1 MAFNPG
7 ENIGPYRIIEQL
19 GQGGMATVYKAYH
32 ASLDRYVAI
41 KVLHP
46 AFHEDNTFEVRFQR
60 EARVVARLE
69 HPNIVPVYDYAEH
82 EHRPYLVMKFIE
94 GDTLKAYMSKGPLS
108 SDDIR
113 KIVDAVGSALA
124 YAHKQGILHRD
135 IKPSNV
141 LVATDGQMY
150 LADFGLARIAQAGE
164 STLSSDSIMGT
175 PQYISPE
182 QAMGKKD
189 LDAGTDIYS
198 FGVMLYE
205 MVVGQVPFSADTPFS
220 IIHDHIY
227 TPLPLPRTVNP
238 NVPEQVERVLLKA
251 LAKERAD
258 RYEDVE
264 TMVEAFKDAWE
275 QAGVPMQGTMVRLAL
290 KKEKTASGAKATQ
303 MAQPQPEPTRMAAKS
318 EPTQMTAKAEI
329 TISAPE
335 AGKKRSPWLWLSAGV
350 VLILCLAFGLYAR
363 NNRLFARWIN
373 ASTPPKPT
381 ATVIAAAS
389 TPKPPEPGLMPSFT
403 PPPPGEPD
411 LPPNVLDARKRANDN
426 PNDLDLQLDL
436 ALAYWNANR
445 PAQAYETLAKI
456 IQQAGPDNESFYV
469 KAGDKFSTQEQGW
482 LPAAAM
488 YFQAVKTYGLNGA
501 VPENLQN
508 AFHETYYKGA
518 DRPEA
523 PVILPFD
530 KVGQVDQP
538 IALIAQSRNA
548 FYGGKLDE
556 AQVLLNSVKRLKPNM
571 YEAFLLEAEYFAA
584 TGEGAK
590 ASLLTQSL
598 TSDLSVPQW
607 IRIYAEE
614 IRKRLP

>member
-1 MAFNPG
+1 
-7 ENIGPYRIIEQL
+7 
-19 GQGGMATVYKAYH
+19 MATVYKAYH

-46 AFHEDNTFEVRFQR
+46 AFNEDNTFEMRFQR

-82 EHRPYLVMKFIE
+82 EKRPYLVMKFIE

-150 LADFGLARIAQAGE
+150 LADFGLARIAQSGE
-164 STLSSDSIMGT
+164 STLSSDMIMGT

-227 TPLPLPRTVNP
+227 SPLPLPHTVNP
-238 NVPEQVERVLLKA
+238 TVPEPVERVLLKA
-251 LAKERAD
+251 LAKDRLD
-258 RYEDVE
+258 RYEDVME
-264 TMVEAFKDAWE
+264 MVEAFKDAWE
-275 QAGVPMQGTMVRLAL
+275 EAGVPMQGTMVRLR
-290 KKEKTASGAKATQ
+290 KEKTGSQSKATQ
-303 MAQPQPEPTRMAAKS
+303 AAPAQTVAAGPTKMLVSSEPTKMAAKTDIAV
-318 EPTQMTAKAEI
+318 P
-329 TISAPE
+329 APE
-335 AGKKRSPWLWLSAGV
+335 AKKKRSPLIWISAGLAV
-350 VLILCLAFGLYAR
+350 VLCLSFLVVAR
-363 NNRLFARWIN
+363 NNRLFARLIGAAN
-373 ASTPPKPT
+373 PPK
-381 ATVIAAAS
+381 ATSTVAVES
-389 TPKPPEPGLMPSFT
+389 SPTPKPPEPQQPLSQLTFT
-403 PPPPGEPD
+403 PTPGED
-411 LPPNVLDARKRANDN
+411 LPPTVLEARQKANDN
-426 PNDLDLQLDL
+426 PSDPNLQLDL
-436 ALAYWNANR
+436 AIAYMHANK
-445 PAQAYETLAKI
+445 PALAYETLAKT
-456 IQQAGPDNESFYV
+456 IQIAGPNNEAFYRS
-469 KAGDKFSTQEQGW
+469 AGDKLVSQEQAF

-488 YFQAVKTYGLNGA
+488 YFQAVKTYGLNGD
-501 VPENLQN
+501 VPEDLEN
-508 AFHETYYKGA
+508 AFHEAYYKAA
-518 DRPEA
+518 DRPET
-523 PVILPFD
+523 PNMLPFD

-548 FYGGKLDE
+548 FYSGHLDD
-556 AQVLLNSVKRLKPNM
+556 AHTFLNQVKSLKPNM
-571 YEAFLLEAEYFAA
+571 YEAFLLEAEFDAA
-584 TGEGAK
+584 EGQPAK
-590 ASLLTQSL
+590 AGLITRSL

-614 IRKRLP
+614 IQKKLPK

>member
-1 MAFNPG
+1 VEG
-7 ENIGPYRIIEQL
+7 K
-19 GQGGMATVYKAYH
+19 GQRDRVTVYRAYH
-32 ASLDRYVAI
+32 ASMDRYVAI

-46 AFHEDNTFEVRFQR
+46 AFNEDNTFEMRFQR

-69 HPNIVPVYDYAEH
+69 HANIVPVYDYAEH
-82 EHRPYLVMKFIE
+82 EKRPYLVMKFIE
-94 GDTLKAYMSKGPLS
+94 GDTLKAYMNKGPLS
-108 SDDIR
+108 SEDIR

-141 LVATDGQMY
+141 LVASDGQMY
-150 LADFGLARIAQAGE
+150 LADFGLARIAQSGE
-164 STLSSDSIMGT
+164 STLSSDMIMGT

-227 TPLPLPRTVNP
+227 SPLPLPHTVNP
-238 NVPEQVERVLLKA
+238 DVPEPVERVLLKA
-251 LAKERAD
+251 LAKDRAD

-264 TMVEAFKDAWE
+264 SMVEAFKDAWE
-275 QAGVPMQGTMVRLAL
+275 EAGVPMQGTMVRLR
-290 KKEKTASGAKATQ
+290 KDKTGSQSKAAQ
-303 MAQPQPEPTRMAAKS
+303 AQAAQPQPEPTRMAVKS
-318 EPTQMTAKAEI
+318 EPTKMAAKAEV
-329 TISAPE
+329 AVPVPE
-335 AGKKRSPWLWLSAGV
+335 VKKKRSPVIWISAGV
-350 VLILCLAFGLYAR
+350 VIILCLAFVVYAR
-363 NNRLFARWIN
+363 SNRLFGRLVAGSN
-373 ASTPPKPT
+373 PPKAT
-381 ATVIAAAS
+381 ATVVSSSPTPRPVEPQPVAS
-389 TPKPPEPGLMPSFT
+389 PTSDPGQPELPPE
-403 PPPPGEPD
+403 
-411 LPPNVLDARKRANDN
+411 VLEAQRRANEN

-436 ALAYWNANR
+436 ALAYWNANK
-445 PAQAYETLAKI
+445 AALTYETLAKI
-456 IQQAGPDNESFYV
+456 IQLAGPDNEPFYT
-469 KAGDKFSTQEQGW
+469 KAGDKFATQEQGW

-488 YFQAVKTYGLNGA
+488 YFQAVKTYGLNGN

-508 AFHETYYKGA
+508 AFHEAYYKGA
-518 DRPEA
+518 DRPET
-523 PVILPFD
+523 PVILQFD

-548 FYGGKLDE
+548 FYAGKLDD
-556 AQVLLNSVKRLKPNM
+556 AHTFLNQVKRLKPNM
-571 YEAFLLEAEYFAA
+571 NEAFLLEAEYYAA
-584 TGEGAK
+584 EGEPSK
-590 ASLLTQSL
+590 AGLLVRSL

-614 IRKRLP
+614 IQKRLP